1 MPHQYPFQLIDPPAA
16 ARAGSGEAASLEVLL
31 TANASLL
38 RGDGPLSLFL
48 LTEIAAQAVL
58 HLAGGRA
65 PAGQVVLLAGVEEM
79 TLAEGAELR
88 PPAAGDRLRIRAREE
103 ARIARLIKMRVE
115 LEYEG
120 APLASGVLLLA
131 SG

>member
-58 HLAGGRA
+58 HLAGGQA
-65 PAGQVVLLAGVEEM
+65 PAGAVVLLAGVEEM

-115 LEYEG
+115 LDCEG
-120 APLASGVLLLA
+120 VPLASGVLLLA

>member
-58 HLAGGRA
+58 HLAGGQA
-65 PAGQVVLLAGVEEM
+65 PVGAVVLLAGVEEM

-115 LEYEG
+115 LDCEG
-120 APLASGVLLLA
+120 VPLASGVLLLA

>member
-1 MPHQYPFQLIDPPAA
+1 MPHRYPFQLIDPPAA

-58 HLAGGRA
+58 HLAGGQA

-115 LEYEG
+115 LDYEG
-120 APLASGVLLLA
+120 LPLASGVLLLA